1 VWPGALA
8 GADASRWRLI
18 AAIALAAALLAGLL
32 ALVSP
37 IAIRRA
43 PTCGSAEPRTPMR
56 LSPTA
61 RPTREIPER
70 AAATNLP
77 LASLDTVAGR
87 VARQFP
93 GVTAG
98 ELKDSVPI

>member
-43 PTCGSAEPRTPMR
+43 PTCGSAEP
-56 LSPTA
+56 
-61 RPTREIPER
+61 
-70 AAATNLP
+70 
-77 LASLDTVAGR
+77 
-87 VARQFP
+87 
-93 GVTAG
+93 
-98 ELKDSVPI
+98 